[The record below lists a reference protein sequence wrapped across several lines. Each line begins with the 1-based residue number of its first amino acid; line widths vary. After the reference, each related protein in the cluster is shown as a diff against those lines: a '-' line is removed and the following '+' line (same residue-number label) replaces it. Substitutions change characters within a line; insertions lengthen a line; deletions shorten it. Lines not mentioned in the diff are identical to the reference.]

1 MVHFPNIN
9 GAFVPSAPLL
19 TSALEDKNEIFIQCM
34 LLMQI
39 RQSKEQF
46 NNEVMAMKT
55 RKAMLLQELEDIQ
68 LQLIDIQYRLDASKR
83 KPVPT
88 IPIIYPE
95 ERHQDPFHV
104 SF

>member
-1 MVHFPNIN
+1 
-9 GAFVPSAPLL
+9 
-19 TSALEDKNEIFIQCM
+19 
-34 LLMQI
+34 
-39 RQSKEQF
+39 
-46 NNEVMAMKT
+46 MKT
-55 RKAMLLQELEDIQ
+55 RKEMLLQELEDIQ

-104 SF
+104 KHSRHLRASENRHNNYIFRSMKRKST

>member
-1 MVHFPNIN
+1 M
-9 GAFVPSAPLL
+9 S
-19 TSALEDKNEIFIQCM
+19 
-34 LLMQI
+34 
-39 RQSKEQF
+39 
-46 NNEVMAMKT
+46 MKT
-55 RKAMLLQELEDIQ
+55 RKEMLLQELEDIQ

-104 SF
+104 KLVYYGVWFDA

>member
-1 MVHFPNIN
+1 MICQTF
-9 GAFVPSAPLL
+9 LL
-19 TSALEDKNEIFIQCM
+19 
-34 LLMQI
+34 QI

-46 NNEVMAMKT
+46 NDEVITMKK
-55 RKAMLLQELEDIQ
+55 RKETLLNELEDIQ

-104 SF
+104 KRSFFLFSKDF

>member
-1 MVHFPNIN
+1 MKKRKE
-9 GAFVPSAPLL
+9 ALL
-19 TSALEDKNEIFIQCM
+19 H
-34 LLMQI
+34 
-39 RQSKEQF
+39 
-46 NNEVMAMKT
+46 
-55 RKAMLLQELEDIQ
+55 ELEDIQ

-104 SF
+104 LYFFYISLFENYPKKVSFLRHVYTLGQNPTFYSEIP

>member
-1 MVHFPNIN
+1 
-9 GAFVPSAPLL
+9 
-19 TSALEDKNEIFIQCM
+19 
-34 LLMQI
+34 MQI

-46 NNEVMAMKT
+46 NNEVMSMKT

-104 SF
+104 SFRSSTCCLAGFFWLLNPVIYLKLTRVL

>member
-1 MVHFPNIN
+1 
-9 GAFVPSAPLL
+9 
-19 TSALEDKNEIFIQCM
+19 
-34 LLMQI
+34 MQI

-104 SF
+104 SFRPPNNLEGAY